1 MLENGFYQKSCF
13 SNGNILIIIALL
25 FYVMKNSTLYIV
37 FCVMTGYEPL
47 LYALEKAIMVKN
59 HTAVKSGYVL
69 YIVLCVK
76 SLMTIPILTPVPT
89 LLTHVGGKYWINF
102 MLVHIMHHT
111 ALLITRT

>member
-13 SNGNILIIIALL
+13 SNRNILIIIAYNTLL

-69 YIVLCVK
+69 
-76 SLMTIPILTPVPT
+76 
-89 LLTHVGGKYWINF
+89 
-102 MLVHIMHHT
+102 
-111 ALLITRT
+111 